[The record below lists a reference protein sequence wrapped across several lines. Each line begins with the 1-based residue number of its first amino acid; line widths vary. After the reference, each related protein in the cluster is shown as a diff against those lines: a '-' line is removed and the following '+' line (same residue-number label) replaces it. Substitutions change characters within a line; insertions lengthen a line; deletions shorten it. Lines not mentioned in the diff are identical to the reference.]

1 MTVASIAIYHYSNY
15 NVHLIFDTIIIDI
28 MVTLSSLFEHF
39 ELNHSDTCTFIFIC
53 IYLYFSIHFVLQYYL
68 L

>member
-1 MTVASIAIYHYSNY
+1 
-15 NVHLIFDTIIIDI
+15 

-68 L
+68 LTPFIQFY